1 MEVYTHTNIYYNY
14 VNIVNIVNDE
24 TKRRGLPEIVHI
36 IPLGHEIDRAVKPF
50 TKTTA
55 DRAYVLAI
63 PRDADFDPEMVQ
75 KQHYFVEQVTK
86 QLEAFGIRVR
96 MVPVNMFNIL
106 EVMTVISRIIKV
118 EKEAGNTVR
127 VNMSSCGRKTSVA
140 VTLAAMVY
148 DVEIYYVS
156 ADRYATGGD
165 STEELEHGLSIVTDV
180 RTEMFHNFRIKIPED
195 DEMKLLVE
203 LKKRK
208 EKKEETGSDVIIKFL
223 HDLGVYGFET
233 LPPIESPNIDYSIVR
248 KKDKKD
254 EEIYIAGKMRR
265 ALLNRINRSF
275 LKKLEDLGYVERTW
289 RGKSFYVRITQAGEY
304 IAAVSGEFECF
315 DSSSNKI

>member
-1 MEVYTHTNIYYNY
+1 VHGGVYSYKTNNNDY
-14 VNIVNIVNDE
+14 VNNVNIVNDD
-24 TKRRGLPEIVHI
+24 TKKRGLPETVHI

-55 DRAYVLAI
+55 NRAYILAI
-63 PRDADFDPEMVQ
+63 PRDADFDPVMVR

-86 QLEAFGIRVR
+86 QLEAFGIGVR

-106 EVMTVISRIIKV
+106 DVMTVISRIIKV

-140 VTLAAMVY
+140 VTLAAMVR
-148 DVEIYYVS
+148 DAEIYYVS

-165 STEELEHGLSIVTDV
+165 SAEELEHGLSIVTDAQ
-180 RTEMFHNFRIKIPED
+180 TEMFHNFRIKIPED
-195 DEMKLLVE
+195 DEMKLLVK
-203 LKKRK
+203 LKIWKEEITRG
-208 EKKEETGSDVIIKFL
+208 EKKYDMGSKDIIEFL
-223 HDLGVYGFET
+223 HKEGVPGFEK
-233 LPPIESPNIDYSIVR
+233 LPPTKNKNE
-248 KKDKKD
+248 D
-254 EEIYIAGKMRR
+254 EYKPSKGHC

-275 LKKLEDLGYVERTW
+275 LKKLEEPGYVERTK

-304 IAAVSGEFECF
+304 IAAVSGEFECY
-315 DSSSNKI
+315 DSSGTRI